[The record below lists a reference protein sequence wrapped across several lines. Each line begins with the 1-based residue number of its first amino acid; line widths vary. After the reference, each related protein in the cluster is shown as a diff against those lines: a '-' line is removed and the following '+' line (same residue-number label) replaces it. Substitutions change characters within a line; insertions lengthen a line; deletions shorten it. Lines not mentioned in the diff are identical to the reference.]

1 MPFNIS
7 DFRSTFDRLGG
18 PARSNL
24 FEMRISKLPRGTAN
38 SSQLTPRDFRFFC
51 QSVQIPGIQFEE
63 STQVHVA
70 QQKKTFPVG
79 FNTTP
84 LQTVF
89 MLDSDHQIMTFFHQW
104 MQQIVRYGAEG
115 GNFSEID
122 GKLPYEIGYK
132 DDYSTDIT
140 IHHYTTDSFASS
152 YYETKL
158 ENAHPIQMGD
168 IDLSWSDNDSYLTL
182 PVSFVYDRISFSGE
196 KAGSNSNSLNR
207 GNGLLDT
214 IGAIAGFADVVKQ
227 TVNQRNS
234 PTSIQ
239 DAVNRFT
246 RVRNSFDNISDRF
259 GGG

>member
-7 DFRSTFDRLGG
+7 EFKSTFERFGG

-24 FEMRISKLPRGTAN
+24 FEVRISKLPRGVST
-38 SSQLTPRDFRFFC
+38 LVGPRDFRFFC
-51 QSVQIPGIQFEE
+51 QSVQIPGVVFEE
-63 STQVHVA
+63 AAMVHPA

-79 FNTTP
+79 Y
-84 LQTVF
+84 QTNPVQAVF
-89 MLDSDHQIMTFFHQW
+89 MLDSDHQILSFFHEW
-104 MQQIVRYGAEG
+104 MQQIVRYGSKG
-115 GNFSEID
+115 GVLSEVD

-132 DDYSTDIT
+132 DEYSTDIT
-140 IHHYTTDSFASS
+140 IHHYTTDSFTNSF
-152 YYETKL
+152 YETRL
-158 ENAHPIQMGD
+158 ENAHPIQIGD
-168 IDLSWSDNDSYLTL
+168 IDLSWSENDSFLTL
-182 PVSFVYDRISFSGE
+182 PVSFVYDRITYDGE
-196 KAGSNSNSLNR
+196 RAGSNNNSLNR
-207 GNGLLDT
+207 GSGLLDA
-214 IGAIAGFADVVKQ
+214 IGAIAGFADVVRQ